1 MEGEDKYLDA
11 FRRTLPVLID
21 KEMNK
26 VRKQQR
32 GLIGL
37 VCVLLGVNLLFL
49 GGAMWM
55 FLSPGKALP
64 EVAVAPVAP
73 TTPVVPAD
81 GAEVEPVFTEDTI
94 ARNELE
100 EPQISQESEEAE
112 SDDPL
117 TVAAERA
124 AELAAARDREE
135 RRVRQADAVVAR
147 QKKEEPRIPGY
158 VITERGMT
166 LRSLAR
172 RYYGSNVFW
181 VCIYDRNMEALSS
194 PDVLPLGIRLFL
206 PRPADY
212 GIDAN
217 DPSSLQRAR
226 KMGQSLLKQ

>member
-37 VCVLLGVNLLFL
+37 VCVLLAVNLLFL
-49 GGAMWM
+49 GGAMWI
-55 FLSPGKALP
+55 FLSPRQALP
-64 EVAVAPVAP
+64 EVAVAPAA
-73 TTPVVPAD
+73 TMAPAD
-81 GAEVEPVFTEDTI
+81 EAEVEPVFTEDTI
-94 ARNELE
+94 VRDELV
-100 EPQISQESEEAE
+100 EPQKPQEFEEAE
-112 SDDPL
+112 SEDL
-117 TVAAERA
+117 LLAAAERA
-124 AELAAARDREE
+124 AELAAERNREE
-135 RRVRQADAVVAR
+135 LRVRQADAVAAR
-147 QKKEEPRIPGY
+147 QKKEKPQIPNY

-181 VCIYDRNMEALSS
+181 VCIYDRNMEVLSS
-194 PDVLPLGIRLFL
+194 PDVLPLGIRLYL

-226 KMGQSLLKQ
+226 KLGQSLLKQ

>member
-32 GLIGL
+32 GLIAL
-37 VCVLLGVNLLFL
+37 VCVLLGVNLLLFA
-49 GGAMWM
+49 GAMWIL
-55 FLSPGKALP
+55 LSPDQALQK
-64 EVAVAPVAP
+64 VAVAPLEE
-73 TTPVVPAD
+73 
-81 GAEVEPVFTEDTI
+81 AETEPVFTKETVV
-94 ARNELE
+94 RNDPV
-100 EPQISQESEEAE
+100 EPQESMEAE

-117 TVAAERA
+117 VAAAGRA

-135 RRVRQADAVVAR
+135 HRVKQADAIAAR

-158 VITERGMT
+158 VITEKGMT

-181 VCIYDRNMEALSS
+181 VCIYDRNMEVLPS

-226 KMGQSLLKQ
+226 KLGRSLIEQ

>member
-37 VCVLLGVNLLFL
+37 VCVLLAVNLLFL
-49 GGAMWM
+49 GGAMWI
-55 FLSPGKALP
+55 FLSPRQALP
-64 EVAVAPVAP
+64 EVAVAPAATMAP
-73 TTPVVPAD
+73 ANED
-81 GAEVEPVFTEDTI
+81 EVEPVFTEDTI
-94 ARNELE
+94 IRDESV
-100 EPQISQESEEAE
+100 EPQKPQDFEEAE
-112 SDDPL
+112 SIDLL
-117 TVAAERA
+117 TAAAERA

-135 RRVRQADAVVAR
+135 HRVRQADAVAAR
-147 QKKEEPRIPGY
+147 QKKEEPQIPGY
-158 VITERGMT
+158 VITEKGMT

-172 RYYGSNVFW
+172 RYYGNNVFW
-181 VCIYDRNMEALSS
+181 VCIYDRNMEVLSS

-226 KMGQSLLKQ
+226 KLGQSLLKQ

>member
-32 GLIGL
+32 GLIVL
-37 VCVLLGVNLLFL
+37 VCVLLGVNLLLF
-49 GGAMWM
+49 GGAMWIL
-55 FLSPGKALP
+55 LSSRQVLP
-64 EVAVAPVAP
+64 AAEVAVVRHEQVESQKPVE
-73 TTPVVPAD
+73 T
-81 GAEVEPVFTEDTI
+81 
-94 ARNELE
+94 
-100 EPQISQESEEAE
+100 E
-112 SDDPL
+112 SDDL
-117 TVAAERA
+117 LVAAAERA
-124 AELAAARDREE
+124 AELAVVRDREE
-135 RRVRQADAVVAR
+135 HRMKQVDAVAAR
-147 QKKEEPRIPGY
+147 QNKEESRIPGY

-181 VCIYDRNMEALSS
+181 VCIYDRNMEVLSS
-194 PDVLPLGIRLFL
+194 PDALPLGIRLFL

-226 KMGQSLLKQ
+226 KLGQSLLKQ